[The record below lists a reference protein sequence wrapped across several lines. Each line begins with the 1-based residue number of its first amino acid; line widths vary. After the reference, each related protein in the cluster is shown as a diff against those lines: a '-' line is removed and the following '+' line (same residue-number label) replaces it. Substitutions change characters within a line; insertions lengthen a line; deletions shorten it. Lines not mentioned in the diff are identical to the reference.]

1 MHFCINYIDY
11 SINKMKF
18 KANFISEE
26 NLNQNNSIYS
36 NHISEK
42 NNEEEINQN
51 NENEWYIQIEKIGL
65 KAPIQEGTNKENL
78 EDYVGLFEESHKERG
93 NICLAAHNRG
103 YKNNYFS
110 RIKELKEGD
119 EITYTYKNIKRTYIV
134 TKHEIIQNTD
144 WSNLENTKEN
154 KITLITCVENEP
166 EYRRCI
172 QGVEK

>member
-1 MHFCINYIDY
+1 
-11 SINKMKF
+11 MKF

-78 EDYVGLFEESHKERG
+78 EDYVGLFEESPKERG

-110 RIKELKEGD
+110 RIKELKEGNH
-119 EITYTYKNIKRTYIV
+119 IYI
-134 TKHEIIQNTD
+134 
-144 WSNLENTKEN
+144 
-154 KITLITCVENEP
+154 
-166 EYRRCI
+166 
-172 QGVEK
+172 

>member
-78 EDYVGLFEESHKERG
+78 EDYVGLFE
-93 NICLAAHNRG
+93 NLL
-103 YKNNYFS
+103 KN
-110 RIKELKEGD
+110 E
-119 EITYTYKNIKRTYIV
+119 EIYV
-134 TKHEIIQNTD
+134 
-144 WSNLENTKEN
+144 
-154 KITLITCVENEP
+154 
-166 EYRRCI
+166 
-172 QGVEK
+172 